1 MSKRPRI
8 CVIGSINLD
17 IVATGA
23 SLPRPG
29 ETVTGATLGYYPGGK
44 GANQALAAQRLGA
57 QVTMVGNVGADGAA
71 DQALAL
77 LKAGGVDLS
86 GVKTMQGQATGV
98 ALIAV
103 SGSGENQI
111 VVAPGAND
119 ALTPENLGDISS
131 AGFDATI
138 CQLEIPI
145 PTIEA
150 VAANVKG
157 FFAINLA
164 PAQKIP
170 RAILE
175 RADLIVVNE
184 TEAEFYGDALYELPG
199 ILVVTLGAKG
209 AVMYQREA
217 DSIWAKPPHVTPV
230 DTTGAG
236 DTFVG
241 ALVVALIQ
249 GQDRQ
254 QALTFAC
261 AAGAAATQVAGA
273 QPSIPD
279 QATVLALMGAGR

>member
-1 MSKRPRI
+1 MSNIVRI

-29 ETVTGATLGYYPGGK
+29 ETVTGASLGYYPGGK

-57 QVTMVGNVGADGAA
+57 QVSMVGCVGADGAA

-77 LKAGGVDLS
+77 LKADGVDLS
-86 GVKTMQGQATGV
+86 GVKVMQGLATGV

-103 SGSGENQI
+103 ASSGENQI

-119 ALTPENLGDISS
+119 ALTPESLADIYD

-150 VAANVKG
+150 IASHVKG

-170 RAILE
+170 RAILL

-184 TEAEFYGDALYELPG
+184 TEAEFYGDALYETPG
-199 ILVVTLGAKG
+199 LLVVTLGAKG

-217 DSIWAKPPHVTPV
+217 DSIWAKPPQVTPV

-241 ALVVALIQ
+241 ALVVALMA

-254 QALTFAC
+254 QALSFAC
-261 AAGAAATQVAGA
+261 AAGAAATLVAGA

-279 QATVLALMGAGR
+279 QATVLALMGANT